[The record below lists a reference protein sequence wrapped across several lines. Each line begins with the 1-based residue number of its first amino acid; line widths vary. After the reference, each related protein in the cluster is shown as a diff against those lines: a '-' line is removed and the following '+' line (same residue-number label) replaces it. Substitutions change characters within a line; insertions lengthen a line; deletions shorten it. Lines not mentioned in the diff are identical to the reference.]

1 MTWYKNGKVEK
12 WKFEQVV
19 SQLLIIILF
28 QCNEEL
34 IVLNIN
40 VSKLYTF

>member
-1 MTWYKNGKVEK
+1 MYK

-19 SQLLIIILF
+19 SQLLNIILF

-34 IVLNIN
+34 IVPNIN
-40 VSKLYTF
+40 VSKLYKL